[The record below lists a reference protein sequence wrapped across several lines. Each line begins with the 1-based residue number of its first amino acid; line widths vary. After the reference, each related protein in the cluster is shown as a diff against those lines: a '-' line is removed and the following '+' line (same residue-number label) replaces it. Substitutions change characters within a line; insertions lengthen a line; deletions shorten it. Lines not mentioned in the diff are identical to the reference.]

1 MPVVALFDSFDTF
14 DFGVC
19 QVKSDRLLGSLEKM
33 IFSNESSA
41 RKGIWR
47 SWAGHIH
54 GVDDE
59 QYLERMYSELP
70 EMKHHSLLP

>member
-1 MPVVALFDSFDTF
+1 
-14 DFGVC
+14 
-19 QVKSDRLLGSLEKM
+19 M

-41 RKGIWR
+41 RKGIWSSR
-47 SWAGHIH
+47 AGQIH

-70 EMKHHSLLP
+70 EMNNHSLLP